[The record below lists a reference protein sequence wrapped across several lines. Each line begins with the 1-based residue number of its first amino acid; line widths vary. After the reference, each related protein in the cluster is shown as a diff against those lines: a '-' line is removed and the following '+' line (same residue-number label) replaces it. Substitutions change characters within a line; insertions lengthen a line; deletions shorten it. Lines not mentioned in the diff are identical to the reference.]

1 MPNVFDYLK
10 WRGDIPFTL
19 LPMNE
24 IDNLIFSELV
34 YIDLDSVGESLCE
47 NGITL
52 QKAGKLFFDKYTN
65 KKISLGVIV
74 PDEIIT
80 LLKVA
85 MVSPRYKDVKLSGYR
100 NKYNSSETVQFAAVT
115 FDMCNKEKYIAFRGT
130 DDTIAGWHED
140 FNFAIYNSV
149 PAQIMAKEY
158 VEEVF
163 NTLSGKFYI
172 GGHSKGGNLA
182 VYGGCMADINTDN
195 LLGII
200 NNDGPGFNA
209 TVIKQF
215 NKSTIAITKNLT
227 PEHSIVGSL
236 FEKVGKSVIV
246 KSSNKGLWQHD
257 ALSWQ
262 TNATNFKYVVSID
275 KNSKRFGETLKIWM
289 NNLEPQ
295 EKKDFIDSLFIL
307 LKSTNAETLTDL
319 LKDRRKLLT
328 SLTNFNATK
337 KGILGKSLIKFFE
350 AYEKTLKSY
359 VDNDIMP
366 IKKTK
371 HKDID
376 YNFTLSDYE
385 GKDVSLTDF
394 LGKKTAVYFYMKDN
408 TTGCTREALEIN
420 KYIKLFKD
428 NNINV
433 IGISKD
439 SCESHKK
446 FIEKFSLEFPLLCD
460 TNLKVA
466 EKFNVINKKTVS
478 GQAKLSVYRS
488 IFLFDENQNMV
499 LRKDKIKPEEAA
511 EIIKNTFLT

>member
-34 YIDLDSVGESLCE
+34 YIDLESVGESLCE

-52 QKAGKLFFDKYTN
+52 QKAGKLFFEKYAD

-140 FNFAIYNSV
+140 FNLAIYNSV

-195 LLGII
+195 LIGII
-200 NNDGPGFNA
+200 NNDGPGFNE

-227 PEHSIVGSL
+227 PEHSIIGSL

-246 KSSNKGLWQHD
+246 KSSNKGIWQHD

-262 TNATNFKYVVSID
+262 TNTTNFKTVESINT
-275 KNSKRFGETLKIWM
+275 NSKRFGETLKVWM
-289 NNLEPQ
+289 NNLAPQ
-295 EKKDFIDSLFIL
+295 EKKDFIDSFFIL

-328 SLTNFNATK
+328 SLTN
-337 KGILGKSLIKFFE
+337 L
-350 AYEKTLKSY
+350 
-359 VDNDIMP
+359 
-366 IKKTK
+366 
-371 HKDID
+371 
-376 YNFTLSDYE
+376 
-385 GKDVSLTDF
+385 
-394 LGKKTAVYFYMKDN
+394 N
-408 TTGCTREALEIN
+408 TN
-420 KYIKLFKD
+420 K
-428 NNINV
+428 NH
-433 IGISKD
+433 S
-439 SCESHKK
+439 
-446 FIEKFSLEFPLLCD
+446 
-460 TNLKVA
+460 
-466 EKFNVINKKTVS
+466 
-478 GQAKLSVYRS
+478 
-488 IFLFDENQNMV
+488 
-499 LRKDKIKPEEAA
+499 
-511 EIIKNTFLT
+511 